1 MCGIIALLLADETDH
16 CRQSLFD
23 GLTVLQH
30 RGQDA
35 AGMTTTKAVNVP
47 LDVAHV
53 TVPPSRF
60 KSFKACGL
68 ARDVFSTDVMVKLEG
83 NAGIAHCR
91 YPTAGTSS
99 SSEAQPMY
107 TNYPCGLALAHNG
120 NLTNADVLREAV
132 QTDFRHINTESDSE
146 ILLNVL
152 AEELRSALD
161 LSDHRGIVVTPNT
174 KKLRT
179 ISTDMI
185 FAAVKATMERCKGG
199 YSVVVLIHNVGVVAF
214 RDPWGIRPLVCGK
227 RASAT
232 IDGGIDY
239 VFCSE
244 SCAMDTLEFN
254 LIGDVSPGECIVAL
268 PMDKGNPRDD
278 KGFVRSQLVGTG
290 EVSTPCIFEY
300 VYFARP
306 DSVMNGVSVY
316 ESRLRMGECLARKIQ
331 REHPRHDIDCVIPVP
346 DTSRTSALQVSKLL
360 CLPYREGFIK
370 IATSGARLSCP
381 DRRCER
387 KM

>member
-1 MCGIIALLLADETDH
+1 
-16 CRQSLFD
+16 
-23 GLTVLQH
+23 
-30 RGQDA
+30 
-35 AGMTTTKAVNVP
+35 
-47 LDVAHV
+47 
-53 TVPPSRF
+53 
-60 KSFKACGL
+60 
-68 ARDVFSTDVMVKLEG
+68 
-83 NAGIAHCR
+83 
-91 YPTAGTSS
+91 
-99 SSEAQPMY
+99 
-107 TNYPCGLALAHNG
+107 
-120 NLTNADVLREAV
+120 
-132 QTDFRHINTESDSE
+132 
-146 ILLNVL
+146 
-152 AEELRSALD
+152 
-161 LSDHRGIVVTPNT
+161 
-174 KKLRT
+174 
-179 ISTDMI
+179 MI

-360 CLPYREGFIK
+360 CLPYREGFGKNRYIGRTFIMPGQAMRK
-370 IATSGARLSCP
+370 KNVRLKLNTIRSEFEGKNVLLVDDSIVRGTTSRQLIEMARARGRKAGILLQRCARNTVRKRLRHRLACAHGADSVRPRRRRDRIRARRRLGTLPRPRRPRVERQELRGAASSIHSKRLRFLASTSLATSTTPTLLPS
-381 DRRCER
+381 R
-387 KM
+387 KRGLTQQRASA